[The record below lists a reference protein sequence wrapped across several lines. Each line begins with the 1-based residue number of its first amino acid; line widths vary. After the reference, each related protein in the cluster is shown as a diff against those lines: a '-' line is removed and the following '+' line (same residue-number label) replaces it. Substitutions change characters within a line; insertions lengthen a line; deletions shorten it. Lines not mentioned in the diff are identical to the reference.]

1 MTDKEIQFLNKN
13 FRFTWMPIREKIK
26 PYLVERKRSTVTFE
40 KLSELIGEKRAKFI
54 AKNLLLM
61 KKDSIRY
68 KVQNRGTL
76 DIYCK

>member
-1 MTDKEIQFLNKN
+1 MTEKEIQFFNKN

-26 PYLVERKRSTVTFE
+26 PYLVERKRSTVTFQ
-40 KLSELIGEKRAKFI
+40 KLAELIGEKRATFI
-54 AKNLLLM
+54 GNHLKVM

-68 KVQNRGTL
+68 KVQNKGTL

>member
-1 MTDKEIQFLNKN
+1 MTEKEIQFLNKN

-26 PYLVERKRSTVTFE
+26 PYLVERKRSTVTFQ
-40 KLSELIGEKRAKFI
+40 KLSELIGEKRANFI
-54 AKNLLLM
+54 AENLKIM

-68 KVQNRGTL
+68 RVQNKGKL